1 MPDQGL
7 IKRALKVGNVRVGI
21 TCNNKD
27 FIYDE
32 AYFGRNAQRTL
43 LSDFSSLDD
52 ITFGPDLDGYL
63 HIIDSPNSPL
73 EVSMN
78 RNVLY
83 VSGDLTGLE
92 KSVSDLRFSVFG
104 NLGLFSRFVM
114 TLGEMKH
121 DEFSY
126 HSSVTYD
133 ERKNRLILAIGGA
146 AAGKSCC
153 ILAGLNRGF
162 KLFSTERAHFQII
175 DGKVVFYRGS
185 TVDNVWNTN
194 MYYDFPELMTKLN
207 ATNIPKPEGRFGIR
221 VPVDM
226 TSVICEKEIVIDPEV
241 VLLFPVLQIN
251 DTPLN
256 VKELPKDGK
265 LKKLLFDNAGD
276 KIGQTFMFYERLAVP
291 ALESSELAQKRLV
304 FIEKFMETAR
314 ITKALSIITG
324 PKTCLDPID

>member
-1 MPDQGL
+1 MADQVMTY
-7 IKRALKVGNVRVGI
+7 RALKVGNVTVGI
-21 TCNNKD
+21 TCNNKS

-52 ITFGPDLDGYL
+52 IEFGPGLDGYM
-63 HIIDSPNSPL
+63 HIIDSKETPL
-73 EVSMN
+73 AVSMTG
-78 RNVLY
+78 NVLY

-92 KSVSDLRFSVFG
+92 QAVSDMRFTVFG
-104 NLGLFSRFVM
+104 NLGLFSRFIM

-121 DEFSY
+121 NEFSY
-126 HSSVTYD
+126 HASVTYD
-133 ERKNRLILAIGGA
+133 EAQKRMIIAIGGA

-162 KLFSTERAHFQII
+162 KLYSTERAHFQIK
-175 DGKVVFYRGS
+175 DNKVVFYRGS
-185 TVDNVWNTN
+185 TLDNVWNTN
-194 MYYDFPELMTKLN
+194 MYYDFPELIGKLN
-207 ATNIPKPEGRFGIR
+207 ANIPKPEGRFGIR

-226 TSVICEKEIVIDPEV
+226 APVVCPQEVVVDPEV
-241 VLLFPVLQIN
+241 VLLFPVLQIV

-256 VKELPKDGK
+256 VKNLPKDGK

-291 ALESSELAQKRLV
+291 PLESSELAQKRLAAV
-304 FIEKFMETAR
+304 EKFMEIGR
-314 ITKALSIITG
+314 ITKALNIITG
-324 PKTCLDPID
+324 PKTCMDALD

>member
-1 MPDQGL
+1 MTDQRMAH
-7 IKRALKVGNVRVGI
+7 RALKAGNITVGI

-27 FIYDE
+27 FINDE
-32 AYFGRNAQRTL
+32 VYFGRNAQRTL

-52 ITFGPDLDGYL
+52 IEFGPDLDGYL
-63 HIIDSPNSPL
+63 HIIDSPNAPL
-73 EVSMN
+73 AVSMTG
-78 RNVLY
+78 NVLY

-92 KSVSDLRFSVFG
+92 QAVSDMRFTVFG

-126 HSSVTYD
+126 HASVTFD
-133 ERKNRLILAIGGA
+133 EKKNRMIIAIGGA

-162 KLFSTERAHFQII
+162 KLFSTERAHFRII

-185 TVDNVWNTN
+185 TLDNVWNTN
-194 MYYDFPELMTKLN
+194 MYYDFPDLIKKLN
-207 ATNIPKPEGRFGIR
+207 ADIPKPEGRFGIR

-226 TSVICEKEIVIDPEV
+226 SSVIYEKEMVIDPEV
-241 VLLFPVLQIN
+241 ILLFPVLQIM

-256 VKELPKDGK
+256 VKSLSKDGK

-291 ALESSELAQKRLV
+291 PLEAPELAQKRLAGV
-304 FIEKFMETAR
+304 ERFMETAR

-324 PKTCLDPID
+324 PKTCLDAID